1 MDDPSDI
8 FQAETGGGDL
18 DIELA
23 AAGAAVQKV
32 AGQFGVDLNSLSD
45 QEVSR
50 LLQAYDNTPGTAV
63 LATKEAGAA
72 PMTTKPTVADV
83 SMELAKIASERGID
97 LSVVSREEYV
107 ESFDKLASRMSEPEK
122 FAAEREA
129 ERNYI
134 LQVVEAQKIAEQEKL
149 ADIEHSREMGREM
162 ARAMWAEQLK
172 IAEESAKHER
182 GEGKDEEKAEEKE
195 EKKEAGK
202 AGDLFRKGMEAAKS
216 HSSKAMGAVDRG
228 VQRVGEKAL
237 NVAGAGGEKASPA
250 LKRAV
255 TGGIAAGGTAA
266 AAGTAGAVHH
276 FTKKKDE
283 DESKAAYDAAVIER
297 AQAYL
302 VANGF
307 DPSTGEKL
315 SEEQKIA
322 ASVDADARAML
333 VEAGFTFTD

>member
-1 MDDPSDI
+1 
-8 FQAETGGGDL
+8 
-18 DIELA
+18 
-23 AAGAAVQKV
+23 
-32 AGQFGVDLNSLSD
+32 
-45 QEVSR
+45 
-50 LLQAYDNTPGTAV
+50 
-63 LATKEAGAA
+63 
-72 PMTTKPTVADV
+72 MTTKPTVADV

-97 LSVVSREEYV
+97 LSAVSREEYV

-129 ERNYI
+129 ERESIMYVI
-134 LQVVEAQKIAEQEKL
+134 EQQKIAEQEKL

-182 GEGKDEEKAEEKE
+182 GESKDEEKKEEAE
-195 EKKEAGK
+195 EKKEA
-202 AGDLFRKGMEAAKS
+202 AMPDFLRKGFDAAKS
-216 HSSKAMGAVDRG
+216 HGGKAVDAAKRVAG
-228 VQRVGEKAL
+228 KGADAADRAAQRVGEKAL
-237 NVAGAGGEKASPA
+237 NAVGAGGEKASPA

-255 TGGIAAGGTAA
+255 TGGMAAGGTAA

-276 FTKKKDE
+276 FTKKKD
-283 DESKAAYDAAVIER
+283 DESKEAYDAAVVER

-315 SEEQKIA
+315 SEEQKVA
-322 ASVDADARAML
+322 ASVDADARQL
-333 VEAGFTFTD
+333 LIEAGFVFEG